1 MANVVVISPRLL
13 LLCSCRCVFSFDD
26 GVVAREEEEEEEEEE
41 LGRCPLFGVAA
52 KLDDDD
58 A

>member
-1 MANVVVISPRLL
+1 
-13 LLCSCRCVFSFDD
+13 
-26 GVVAREEEEEEEEEE
+26 VVAQEEEEEE

>member
-1 MANVVVISPRLL
+1 VVVISPRLL
-13 LLCSCRCVFSFDD
+13 LLCSCRCLLASFDD
-26 GVVAREEEEEEEEEE
+26 GVVAREEEEEEEEEEE

>member
-1 MANVVVISPRLL
+1 
-13 LLCSCRCVFSFDD
+13 VF
-26 GVVAREEEEEEEEEE
+26 AREEEEEEEE

>member
-13 LLCSCRCVFSFDD
+13 LLCSCRCLLSSFDD
-26 GVVAREEEEEEEEEE
+26 GVVAREEEEEEEE